1 MAVDAE
7 FDRAGA
13 AHARRKRG
21 YVRHNPGDVIP
32 FATTLE
38 VQDHADLKAMA
49 HADGMTISAFCTK
62 LIERE
67 RKRRLRI
74 RRVVAFGGDH
84 EDVSGSVGTSVEAGC
99 GRVPMSTQPLPS
111 RKLPF
116 DTEESSAVTLQ
127 PSSQTRDEGGT
138 FCPNLD
144 LVHPPVFV
152 SNDH

>member
-1 MAVDAE
+1 MAIDAE

-49 HADGMTISAFCTK
+49 YADGVTISAFCTK

-67 RKRRLRI
+67 RKRRLR
-74 RRVVAFGGDH
+74 VGKGGGGR
-84 EDVSGSVGTSVEAGC
+84 EGVSGGACSSVGC
-99 GRVPMSTQPLPS
+99 GVPLGDDLLDRV
-111 RKLPF
+111 
-116 DTEESSAVTLQ
+116 A
-127 PSSQTRDEGGT
+127 
-138 FCPNLD
+138 
-144 LVHPPVFV
+144 
-152 SNDH
+152 